1 MSTTPAT
8 TPGAPK
14 SIRILTVDDHPL
26 ILEGIAN
33 VLQRQPDMEVVGE
46 ASDGYQA
53 VEAYAKHKPDVTL
66 VDLQMPGMNGID
78 TIIAILEKWPNA
90 RCVVLTTYAGD
101 VQATRALKAGA
112 KGYLLK
118 SMLRKDLVDT
128 IRIVHAG
135 KSRIP
140 AEIATELASHLSS
153 DALSAREIEVLRMVG
168 EGCSNKVVA
177 DHLKIAEDTVKGHMR
192 SILSKLNAND
202 RTHAVMIAVK
212 RGFLEG

>member
-1 MSTTPAT
+1 METTPLT
-8 TPGAPK
+8 GNN
-14 SIRILTVDDHPL
+14 IRILTVDDHPL

-46 ASDGYQA
+46 AADGYQA
-53 VEAYAKHKPDVTL
+53 IEAFARLRPDVVL
-66 VDLQMPGMNGID
+66 IDLQMPGMNGID
-78 TIIAILEKWPNA
+78 TITAIIEKYPHA

-128 IRIVHAG
+128 IRIVHSG

-140 AEIATELASHLSS
+140 AEIATELASHLMS
-153 DALSAREIEVLRMVG
+153 DALSSREIEVLRMVG
-168 EGCSNKVVA
+168 EGYSNKIVA
-177 DHLKIAEDTVKGHMR
+177 DHLKISEDTVKGHMR
-192 SILSKLNAND
+192 NILSKLNAND

>member
-1 MSTTPAT
+1 MSTTPVS
-8 TPGAPK
+8 PNR
-14 SIRILTVDDHPL
+14 IRILTVDDHPL

-46 ASDGYQA
+46 ASDGY
-53 VEAYAKHKPDVTL
+53 EAIEAFAKWRPDVTL

-78 TIIAILEKWPNA
+78 TIIAILEKWPTA

-118 SMLRKDLVDT
+118 SMLRKDLVET
-128 IRIVHAG
+128 IRIVHSG

-140 AEIATELASHLSS
+140 AEIASELASHLTS

-168 EGCSNKVVA
+168 EGCSNKIVA
-177 DHLKIAEDTVKGHMR
+177 DHLKITEDTVKGHMR
-192 SILSKLNAND
+192 NILSKLNAND

>member
-1 MSTTPAT
+1 MGTTASTPN
-8 TPGAPK
+8 K
-14 SIRILTVDDHPL
+14 IRILTVDDHPL
-26 ILEGIAN
+26 ILEGITN

-46 ASDGYQA
+46 ASDGY
-53 VEAYAKHKPDVTL
+53 EAIEAFAKWRPDVTL

-78 TIIAILEKWPNA
+78 TIIAILEKWPTA

-118 SMLRKDLVDT
+118 SMLRKDLVET
-128 IRIVHAG
+128 IRIVHSG

-140 AEIATELASHLSS
+140 AEIASELASHLTS

-168 EGCSNKVVA
+168 EGCSNKIVA
-177 DHLKIAEDTVKGHMR
+177 DHLKITEDTVKGHMR
-192 SILSKLNAND
+192 NILSKLNAND

>member
-1 MSTTPAT
+1 MLNTAA
-8 TPGAPK
+8 GAAGK
-14 SIRILTVDDHPL
+14 IRILTVDDHPL

-46 ASDGYQA
+46 ATDGHQA
-53 VEAYAKHKPDVTL
+53 IEAFAKCRPDVML
-66 VDLQMPGMNGID
+66 IDLQMPGMNGID
-78 TIIAILEKWPNA
+78 TIIAILEKFPNA

-128 IRIVHAG
+128 IRIVHSG

-153 DALSAREIEVLRMVG
+153 DALSVREIEVLRMVG
-168 EGCSNKVVA
+168 EGCSNKIVA
-177 DHLKIAEDTVKGHMR
+177 DHLKISEDTVKGHMR
-192 SILSKLNAND
+192 NILSKLNAND

-212 RGFLEG
+212 RGFLDG

>member
-1 MSTTPAT
+1 MSTPTVA
-8 TPGAPK
+8 GNR
-14 SIRILTVDDHPL
+14 IRILTVDDHPL

-53 VEAYAKHKPDVTL
+53 VEAFARFRPDVAL
-66 VDLQMPGMNGID
+66 IDLQMPGMNGID
-78 TIIAILEKWPNA
+78 TIVAILEKWPSA

-128 IRIVHAG
+128 IRTVHSG

-140 AEIATELASHLSS
+140 AEVASEMASHLSS
-153 DALSAREIEVLRMVG
+153 DALSGREIEVLRMVG
-168 EGCSNKVVA
+168 EGCSNKIVA
-177 DHLKIAEDTVKGHMR
+177 DRLSISEDTVKGHMR

-212 RGFLEG
+212 RGFIEG

>member
-1 MSTTPAT
+1 MSTTPVTANR
-8 TPGAPK
+8 
-14 SIRILTVDDHPL
+14 IRILTVDDHPL

-33 VLQRQPDMEVVGE
+33 VIQRQPDMELVGE

-53 VEAYAKHKPDVTL
+53 IEAFCRLKPDVTL
-66 VDLQMPGMNGID
+66 IDLQMPGMNGID
-78 TIIAILEKWPNA
+78 TIIAILEKWPGA

-128 IRIVHAG
+128 IRIVHSG
-135 KSRIP
+135 KNRIP
-140 AEIATELASHLSS
+140 AEIASELASHLTS
-153 DALSAREIEVLRMVG
+153 DALSLREIEVLRMVG

-177 DHLKIAEDTVKGHMR
+177 DHLKISEDTVKGHMR

-212 RGFLEG
+212 RGFIEG

>member
-1 MSTTPAT
+1 MGTTAG
-8 TPGAPK
+8 TPNK
-14 SIRILTVDDHPL
+14 IRILTVDDHPL

-46 ASDGYQA
+46 ASDGY
-53 VEAYAKHKPDVTL
+53 EAIEAFAKWRPDVTL

-78 TIIAILEKWPNA
+78 TIIAILEKWPTA

-118 SMLRKDLVDT
+118 SMLRKDLVET
-128 IRIVHAG
+128 IRIVHSG

-140 AEIATELASHLSS
+140 AEIASELASHLTS

-168 EGCSNKVVA
+168 EGCSNKIVA
-177 DHLKIAEDTVKGHMR
+177 DHLKITEDTVKGHMR
-192 SILSKLNAND
+192 NILSKLNAND

>member
-1 MSTTPAT
+1 MSTTPDA
-8 TPGAPK
+8 ANR
-14 SIRILTVDDHPL
+14 IRILTVDDHPL
-26 ILEGIAN
+26 ILEGIAS
-33 VLQRQPDMEVVGE
+33 VLQRQPDMELVGE

-53 VEAYAKHKPDVTL
+53 IEAFAKFRPDVSL
-66 VDLQMPGMNGID
+66 IDLQMPGMNGVD
-78 TIIAILEKWPNA
+78 TIIAILEKWPGA
-90 RCVVLTTYAGD
+90 RCIVLTTYAGD

-128 IRIVHAG
+128 IRTVHSG

-140 AEIATELASHLSS
+140 AEVATELASHLTS

-168 EGCSNKVVA
+168 EGCSNKIVA
-177 DHLKIAEDTVKGHMR
+177 DHLKISEDTVKGHMR
-192 SILSKLNAND
+192 SILAKLNAND

-212 RGFLEG
+212 RGFIEG

>member
-1 MSTTPAT
+1 MSTTPIA
-8 TPGAPK
+8 GNR
-14 SIRILTVDDHPL
+14 IRILTVDDHPL
-26 ILEGIAN
+26 ILEGIAS
-33 VLQRQPDMEVVGE
+33 VLQRQPDMELVGE
-46 ASDGYQA
+46 ASDGFQA
-53 VEAYAKHKPDVTL
+53 IEAFAKFRPDVSL
-66 VDLQMPGMNGID
+66 IDLQMPGMNGVD
-78 TIIAILEKWPNA
+78 TIIAILEKWPGA

-128 IRIVHAG
+128 IRTVHSG

-168 EGCSNKVVA
+168 EGCSNKIIA
-177 DHLKIAEDTVKGHMR
+177 DHLKISEDTVKGHMR

-212 RGFLEG
+212 RGFIEG

>member
-1 MSTTPAT
+1 MSTTPVTANR
-8 TPGAPK
+8 
-14 SIRILTVDDHPL
+14 IRILTVDDHPL

-33 VLQRQPDMEVVGE
+33 VIQRQPDMELVGE

-53 VEAYAKHKPDVTL
+53 IEAFGRLKPDVTL
-66 VDLQMPGMNGID
+66 IDLQMPGMNGID
-78 TIIAILEKWPNA
+78 TIIAILEKWPGA

-128 IRIVHAG
+128 IRIVHSG
-135 KSRIP
+135 KNRIP
-140 AEIATELASHLSS
+140 AEIASELASHLTS
-153 DALSAREIEVLRMVG
+153 DALSLREIEVLRMVG

-177 DHLKIAEDTVKGHMR
+177 DHLKISEDTVKGHMR
-192 SILSKLNAND
+192 NILSKLNAND

-212 RGFLEG
+212 RGFIEG

>member
-1 MSTTPAT
+1 
-8 TPGAPK
+8 
-14 SIRILTVDDHPL
+14 L
-26 ILEGIAN
+26 ILEGITN

-46 ASDGYQA
+46 ASDGY
-53 VEAYAKHKPDVTL
+53 EAIEAFAKCRPDVTL

-78 TIIAILEKWPNA
+78 TIIAILEKWPSA

-118 SMLRKDLVDT
+118 SMLRKDLVET
-128 IRIVHAG
+128 IRIVHSG

-140 AEIATELASHLSS
+140 AEIASELASHLTS

-168 EGCSNKVVA
+168 EGCSNKIVA
-177 DHLKIAEDTVKGHMR
+177 DHLKITEDTVKGHMR
-192 SILSKLNAND
+192 NILSKLNAND

>member
-1 MSTTPAT
+1 MLNTAA
-8 TPGAPK
+8 GAANK
-14 SIRILTVDDHPL
+14 IRILTVDDHPL
-26 ILEGIAN
+26 ILEGIAT

-46 ASDGYQA
+46 ATDGHQA
-53 VEAYAKHKPDVTL
+53 IEAFAKYRPDVTL
-66 VDLQMPGMNGID
+66 IDLQMPGMNGID
-78 TIIAILEKWPNA
+78 TIIAILEKFPNA

-128 IRIVHAG
+128 IRIVHSG

-140 AEIATELASHLSS
+140 SEIATELASHLGS
-153 DALSAREIEVLRMVG
+153 DALSVREIEVLRMVG
-168 EGCSNKVVA
+168 EGCSNKIVA
-177 DHLKIAEDTVKGHMR
+177 DHLKISEDTVKGHMR
-192 SILSKLNAND
+192 NILSKLNAND

-212 RGFLEG
+212 RGFLDG

>member
-1 MSTTPAT
+1 MSTTPVT
-8 TPGAPK
+8 GNR
-14 SIRILTVDDHPL
+14 IRILIVDDHPL
-26 ILEGIAN
+26 ILEGIAS
-33 VLQRQPDMEVVGE
+33 VLQRQPDMELVGE

-53 VEAYAKHKPDVTL
+53 IEAFGKLRPDVAL
-66 VDLQMPGMNGID
+66 IDLQMPGINGVD
-78 TIIAILEKWPNA
+78 TIIAIVEKWPGA

-128 IRIVHAG
+128 IRTVHSG

-140 AEIATELASHLSS
+140 AEIATELASHLTS

-168 EGCSNKVVA
+168 EGCSNKIVA
-177 DHLKIAEDTVKGHMR
+177 DHLKISEDTVKGHMR

-212 RGFLEG
+212 RGFIEG

>member
-1 MSTTPAT
+1 MSTPAGTP
-8 TPGAPK
+8 K
-14 SIRILTVDDHPL
+14 RIRILTVDDHPL

-46 ASDGYQA
+46 ASDGYEA
-53 VEAYAKHKPDVTL
+53 VEAFAKYRPDVTL

-128 IRIVHAG
+128 IRIVHSG

-140 AEIATELASHLSS
+140 AEIATELASHLTS

-168 EGCSNKVVA
+168 EGCSNKIVA
-177 DHLKIAEDTVKGHMR
+177 DHLKITEDTVKGHMR
-192 SILSKLNAND
+192 NILSKLNAND

>member
-1 MSTTPAT
+1 MGTTAG
-8 TPGAPK
+8 TPNK
-14 SIRILTVDDHPL
+14 IRILTVDDHPL

-53 VEAYAKHKPDVTL
+53 IEAFAKCRPDVTL
-66 VDLQMPGMNGID
+66 VDLQMPGMNGVD
-78 TIIAILEKWPNA
+78 TIIAILEKWPSA

-118 SMLRKDLVDT
+118 SMLRKDLVET
-128 IRIVHAG
+128 IRIVHSG

-140 AEIATELASHLSS
+140 AEIASELASHLTS

-168 EGCSNKVVA
+168 EGCSNKIVA
-177 DHLKIAEDTVKGHMR
+177 DHLKITEDTVKGHMR
-192 SILSKLNAND
+192 NILSKLNAND

>member
-1 MSTTPAT
+1 
-8 TPGAPK
+8 
-14 SIRILTVDDHPL
+14 VDDHPL
-26 ILEGIAN
+26 ILEGIAT

-46 ASDGYQA
+46 ATDGHQA
-53 VEAYAKHKPDVTL
+53 IEAFAKYRPDVTL
-66 VDLQMPGMNGID
+66 IDLQMPGMNGID
-78 TIIAILEKWPNA
+78 TIIAILEKFPNA

-128 IRIVHAG
+128 IRIVHSG

-140 AEIATELASHLSS
+140 SEIATELASHLGS
-153 DALSAREIEVLRMVG
+153 DALSVREIEVLRMVG
-168 EGCSNKVVA
+168 EGCSNKIVA
-177 DHLKIAEDTVKGHMR
+177 DHLKISEDTVKGHMR
-192 SILSKLNAND
+192 NILSKLNAND

-212 RGFLEG
+212 RGFLDG

>member
-1 MSTTPAT
+1 MGTTAG
-8 TPGAPK
+8 TPNK
-14 SIRILTVDDHPL
+14 IRILTVDDHPL

-46 ASDGYQA
+46 ASDGY
-53 VEAYAKHKPDVTL
+53 EAIEAFAKWRPDVTL

-78 TIIAILEKWPNA
+78 TIIAILEKWPSA

-118 SMLRKDLVDT
+118 SMLRKDLVET
-128 IRIVHAG
+128 IRIVHSG

-140 AEIATELASHLSS
+140 AEIASELASHLTS

-168 EGCSNKVVA
+168 EGCSNKIVA
-177 DHLKIAEDTVKGHMR
+177 DHLKITEDTVKGHMR
-192 SILSKLNAND
+192 NILSKLNAND

>member
-1 MSTTPAT
+1 MSTTPVTANR
-8 TPGAPK
+8 
-14 SIRILTVDDHPL
+14 IRILTVDDPPL

-33 VLQRQPDMEVVGE
+33 VIQRQPDMDLVGE

-53 VEAYAKHKPDVTL
+53 IEAFSKFRPDVTL
-66 VDLQMPGMNGID
+66 IDLQMPGMNGID
-78 TIIAILEKWPNA
+78 TIIAILEKWPGA

-128 IRIVHAG
+128 IRIVHSG
-135 KSRIP
+135 KNRIP
-140 AEIATELASHLSS
+140 AEIASELASHLTS
-153 DALSAREIEVLRMVG
+153 DALSLREIEVLRMVG

-177 DHLKIAEDTVKGHMR
+177 DHLKISEDTVKGHMR
-192 SILSKLNAND
+192 NILSKLNAND

>member
-1 MSTTPAT
+1 MSTTPVTANR
-8 TPGAPK
+8 
-14 SIRILTVDDHPL
+14 IRILTVDDHPL

-33 VLQRQPDMEVVGE
+33 VIQRQPDMELVGE

-53 VEAYAKHKPDVTL
+53 IEAFGRLKPDVTL
-66 VDLQMPGMNGID
+66 IDLQMPGMNGID
-78 TIIAILEKWPNA
+78 TIIAILEKWPGA

-128 IRIVHAG
+128 IRIVHSG
-135 KSRIP
+135 KNRIP
-140 AEIATELASHLSS
+140 AEIASELASHLTS
-153 DALSAREIEVLRMVG
+153 DALSLREIEVLRMVG

-177 DHLKIAEDTVKGHMR
+177 DHLKISEDTVKGHMR

-212 RGFLEG
+212 RGFIEG

>member
-1 MSTTPAT
+1 MPNTAA
-8 TPGAPK
+8 GAANK
-14 SIRILTVDDHPL
+14 IRILTVDDHPL
-26 ILEGIAN
+26 ILEGIAT

-46 ASDGYQA
+46 ATDGHQA
-53 VEAYAKHKPDVTL
+53 IEAFAKYRPDVML
-66 VDLQMPGMNGID
+66 IDLQMPGMNGID
-78 TIIAILEKWPNA
+78 TIIAILEKFPNA

-128 IRIVHAG
+128 IRIVHSG

-140 AEIATELASHLSS
+140 SEIATELASHLGS

-168 EGCSNKVVA
+168 EGCSNKIVA
-177 DHLKIAEDTVKGHMR
+177 DHLKISEDTVKGHMR
-192 SILSKLNAND
+192 NILSKLNAND

-212 RGFLEG
+212 RGFLDG

>member
-1 MSTTPAT
+1 MSTTPVT
-8 TPGAPK
+8 GNR
-14 SIRILTVDDHPL
+14 IRILTVDDHPL
-26 ILEGIAN
+26 ILEGIAS
-33 VLQRQPDMEVVGE
+33 VLQRQTDMELVGE

-53 VEAYAKHKPDVTL
+53 IEAFGKLKPDVAL
-66 VDLQMPGMNGID
+66 IDLQMPGMNGID
-78 TIIAILEKWPNA
+78 TIIAILEKWPAA

-128 IRIVHAG
+128 IRTVHSG

-140 AEIATELASHLSS
+140 AEIATELASHLTS

-168 EGCSNKVVA
+168 EGCSNKIVA
-177 DHLKIAEDTVKGHMR
+177 DHLKISEDTVKGHMR

-212 RGFLEG
+212 RGFIEG

>member
-1 MSTTPAT
+1 
-8 TPGAPK
+8 
-14 SIRILTVDDHPL
+14 
-26 ILEGIAN
+26 
-33 VLQRQPDMEVVGE
+33 MEVVGE

-53 VEAYAKHKPDVTL
+53 IEAFGKFRPDVAL
-66 VDLQMPGMNGID
+66 IDLQMPGMNGID
-78 TIIAILEKWPNA
+78 TIIAILEKWPGA

-118 SMLRKDLVDT
+118 SMLRKDLIDT
-128 IRIVHAG
+128 IRTVHSG

-140 AEIATELASHLSS
+140 AEIASELASHLTS

-177 DHLKIAEDTVKGHMR
+177 DHLISLRTRSRVTCAAFFPAERERPHAR
-192 SILSKLNAND
+192 SND
-202 RTHAVMIAVK
+202 RRKTWLHRRLTQIA
-212 RGFLEG
+212 RLMTINQSGGF